1 MMRLSA
7 LGLIAATLALGGCAA
22 STKTG
27 SVEGRVTFDS
37 KPLAN
42 AIVTFTTAS
51 GESFMAQAD
60 DQGQY
65 RVDGVPVGPVKIGVD
80 VPPDDPSAAG
90 QAAKVSGQD
99 PDARAKADASKK
111 TKPKG
116 VKIPASYADP
126 LKSELS
132 HSVTEGL
139 STCDIKLVK

>member
-1 MMRLSA
+1 MTRLSI
-7 LGLIAATLALGGCAA
+7 LGILALALAGCAA

-37 KPLAN
+37 KPLAK
-42 AIVTFTTAS
+42 AIITFTAAS

-80 VPPDDPSAAG
+80 VPPDDPAAIG
-90 QAAKVSGQD
+90 QAAKVTGQD
-99 PDARAKADASKK
+99 PDARAKADAAAKK
-111 TKPKG
+111 AKPKG

-132 HSVTEGL
+132 HTVTEGL